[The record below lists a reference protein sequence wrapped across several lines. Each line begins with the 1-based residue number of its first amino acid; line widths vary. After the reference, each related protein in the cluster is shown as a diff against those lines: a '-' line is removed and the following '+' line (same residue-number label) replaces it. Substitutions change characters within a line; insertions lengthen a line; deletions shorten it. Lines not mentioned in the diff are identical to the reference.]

1 MQNYF
6 RKNDDFKIIFVISH
20 TETEKTYKTTNNYG
34 FNR

>member
-20 TETEKTYKTTNNYG
+20 AETGKTYKTTK
-34 FNR
+34 

>member
-20 TETEKTYKTTNNYG
+20 SETGKTYKTTK
-34 FNR
+34 